1 MLHRFVTNC
10 GAFVRVRA
18 YPWHYSRWKMKHNFA
33 TAGLAAALILAVI
46 GQSPGQA
53 QAEPASAWAE
63 REQAK
68 LRLVS
73 AATASAG
80 GTVPLGLQIDL
91 APGWKTYWRSP
102 GDAGLP
108 VTLNW
113 AGSTN
118 LASAQLSWPVPH
130 RFTLFGLDT
139 FGYEDEV
146 VLPIAATPADKSQP
160 LGLRLKVNYLVCE
173 KVCIPYSANLSL
185 DLPSGS
191 AGPTEFT
198 QLIDRYASR
207 VPGDGSAHGLHLIS
221 AEAGGDEAEPRL
233 IVSVESALPFD
244 RPDLIVEGPGGLY
257 FPAPK
262 VTLNAARTRADFT
275 IAVKRDAKAPLLA
288 GTPIVLTVADG
299 ERGMEARVLPAA
311 TGEASLWPAL
321 LAALLGGLILNL
333 MPCVLPVLSLKLLAF
348 VGHGGAA
355 TGRVRLSF
363 LASTAGVLASFVILA
378 GAIAGL
384 RAAGITVGWGLQFQQ
399 PDFLAGMALLLTLL
413 AGNLWGWFEL
423 PLPGFAS
430 RLSQAADRQHG
441 LIGDFL
447 TGGLATLL
455 ATPCTAPF
463 LTTAVGFAL
472 AGSTAQ
478 IFVIFLAM
486 GLGLAAPYLL
496 VAAWPALATHLPR
509 PGAWMIVLKR
519 ILGIAMGGTAIW
531 LLYVLSAQAGRT
543 ASLIS
548 AAALVGVIVLLAW
561 RHLRSNLRRA
571 GLVVASVL
579 ALLSPTVFAGAPA
592 ANSGN
597 AQTQTVWRDFS
608 EAALAELVSQGKT
621 VLVDVTAD
629 WCINC
634 QVNKALVLGHGWVA
648 EQLATGKIIG
658 LKADW
663 TRPDPA
669 IARYL
674 ASFGRYGI
682 PFNAVYG
689 PRAQQGLPLPTVLSE
704 SAIKDAA
711 SQAGGG

>member
-1 MLHRFVTNC
+1 MGGTI
-10 GAFVRVRA
+10 VR
-18 YPWHYSRWKMKHNFA
+18 KMKRNFA

-46 GQSPGQA
+46 GQATGQA

-63 REQAK
+63 TEQAK

-80 GTVPLGLQIDL
+80 GAVPLGLQIDL

-102 GDAGLP
+102 GDAGFP

-118 LASAQLSWPVPH
+118 LAAAQLSWPVPH

-160 LGLRLKVNYLVCE
+160 LGLRLKVDYLVCE
-173 KVCIPYSANLSL
+173 KICIPHSANLSL
-185 DLPSGS
+185 DLPAGP
-191 AGPTEFT
+191 AGPTEFA

-207 VPGDGSAHGLHLIS
+207 VPGDGAAHGLHLIS

-233 IVSVESALPFD
+233 VVAVESALPFD
-244 RPDLIVEGPGGLY
+244 HPDLIVEGPGGLY
-257 FPAPK
+257 FPAPR
-262 VTLNAARTRADFT
+262 VTLNAAKTRADFT

-299 ERGMEARVLPAA
+299 ERGMETRVLPAA
-311 TGEASLWPAL
+311 MGDASLWPAL

-348 VGHGGAA
+348 VGHGGAERQ
-355 TGRVRLSF
+355 RVRLSF
-363 LASTAGVLASFVILA
+363 LASTAGVLASFLILA

-384 RAAGITVGWGLQFQQ
+384 RAAGVAVGWGLQFQQ

-430 RLSQAADRQHG
+430 RLSQAADRHHG

-455 ATPCTAPF
+455 ATPCTVPF

-472 AGSTAQ
+472 AGGTAQ

-496 VAAWPALATHLPR
+496 VAAWPALAAHLPR
-509 PGAWMIVLKR
+509 PGAWMITLKR

-531 LLYVLSAQAGRT
+531 LLYVLAAQAGRT

-548 AAALVGVIVLLAW
+548 AAALVGVIILLAW

-571 GLVVASVL
+571 GLVVASVA

-592 ANSGN
+592 ASPDS
-597 AQTQTVWRDFS
+597 AQSQTVWRNFS
-608 EAALAELVSQGKT
+608 ETALAELVGQGKT

-634 QVNKALVLGHGWVA
+634 QVNKALVLDHGWVA
-648 EQLATGKIIG
+648 EQLASGKIIG

-704 SAIKDAA
+704 SAIKEAA
-711 SQAGGG
+711 GQAGGS

>member
-1 MLHRFVTNC
+1 MLHRFVTIC

-18 YPWHYSRWKMKHNFA
+18 IPWHYSPWKMKRNFA
-33 TAGLAAALILAVI
+33 TARLAAALILAAI
-46 GQSPGQA
+46 GQAPGQA

-63 REQAK
+63 TGQAK

-102 GDAGLP
+102 GDAGFP

-146 VLPIAATPADKSQP
+146 VLPIAAAPADKSQP
-160 LGLRLKVNYLVCE
+160 LGLRLKVDYLVCE
-173 KVCIPYSANLSL
+173 KICIPHSANLSL
-185 DLPSGS
+185 DLPAGA
-191 AGPTEFT
+191 AGPTEFA

-207 VPGDGSAHGLHLIS
+207 VPGDGAAHGLHLIS

-233 IVSVESALPFD
+233 AVAVESALPFD

-262 VTLNAARTRADFT
+262 VALNAARTRADFT
-275 IAVKRDAKAPLLA
+275 ITVKRDAKAPLLA

-311 TGEASLWPAL
+311 MGEASLWPAL

-355 TGRVRLSF
+355 RGRVRLSF
-363 LASTAGVLASFVILA
+363 LASTAGVLASFLILA

-430 RLSQAADRQHG
+430 RLSQAADRHHG

-472 AGSTAQ
+472 AGGTAQ

-531 LLYVLSAQAGRT
+531 LLYVLSAQAGRI

-571 GLVVASVL
+571 GLVVASVA
-579 ALLSPTVFAGAPA
+579 ALLSPTIFAGAPA
-592 ANSGN
+592 ANPDS
-597 AQTQTVWRDFS
+597 AQTQTVWRNFS

-634 QVNKALVLGHGWVA
+634 QVNKALVLDHGWVA
-648 EQLATGKIIG
+648 EQLATGKIVG

-711 SQAGGG
+711 NQAGGG

>member
-1 MLHRFVTNC
+1 MLHRFVTIC

-18 YPWHYSRWKMKHNFA
+18 IPWHYSPWKMKRNFA
-33 TAGLAAALILAVI
+33 TARLAAALILAAI
-46 GQSPGQA
+46 GQAPGQA

-63 REQAK
+63 TGQAK

-102 GDAGLP
+102 GDAGFP

-146 VLPIAATPADKSQP
+146 VLPIAAAPADKSQP
-160 LGLRLKVNYLVCE
+160 LGLRLKVDYLVCE
-173 KVCIPYSANLSL
+173 KICIPHSANLSL
-185 DLPSGS
+185 DLPAGA
-191 AGPTEFT
+191 AGPTEFA

-207 VPGDGSAHGLHLIS
+207 VPGDGAAHGLHLIS

-233 IVSVESALPFD
+233 AVAVESALPFD

-262 VTLNAARTRADFT
+262 VALNAARTRADFT
-275 IAVKRDAKAPLLA
+275 ITVKRDAKAPLLA

-311 TGEASLWPAL
+311 MGEASLWPAL

-355 TGRVRLSF
+355 RGRVRLSF
-363 LASTAGVLASFVILA
+363 LASTAGVLASFLVLA

-430 RLSQAADRQHG
+430 RLSQAADRHHG

-472 AGSTAQ
+472 AGGTAQ

>member
-1 MLHRFVTNC
+1 MR
-10 GAFVRVRA
+10 RI
-18 YPWHYSRWKMKHNFA
+18 FA
-33 TAGLAAALILAVI
+33 TAILVMVLAAI
-46 GQSPGQA
+46 GQARADSASQWASTDQA
-53 QAEPASAWAE
+53 
-63 REQAK
+63 R

-73 AATASAG
+73 AASATRGAS
-80 GTVPLGLQIDL
+80 VPLGLQITL

-108 VTLNW
+108 VTLDW
-113 AGSTN
+113 TGSTN
-118 LASAQLSWPVPH
+118 LATAQLSWPVPH
-130 RFTLFGLDT
+130 RFSLFGLDT

-146 VLPIAATPADKSQP
+146 VLPIAAKPADPAQP
-160 LGLRLKVNYLVCE
+160 IGLRLKVDYLVCE
-173 KVCIPYSANLSL
+173 KVCIPHAAHLAL
-185 DLPSGS
+185 DLP
-191 AGPTEFT
+191 AGTASPTEFA

-221 AEAGGDEAEPRL
+221 ADALGDDAHPQL
-233 IVSVESALPFD
+233 SVVIESALPLGQ
-244 RPDLIVEGPGGLY
+244 PDLIVEAPDGLY

-262 VTLNAARTRADFT
+262 VTLDAAKTHATLVVDVNR
-275 IAVKRDAKAPLLA
+275 KAKAPPLA
-288 GTPIVLTVADG
+288 GTPIVLTVVDG
-299 ERGMEARVLPAA
+299 ERGLEAKVLPA
-311 TGEASLWPAL
+311 EAGSNSLWPAL

-333 MPCVLPVLSLKLLAF
+333 MPCVLPVLSIKLLAF

-355 TGRVRLSF
+355 RHRVRLSF
-363 LASTAGVLASFVILA
+363 LASTAGVLASFMVLA
-378 GAIAGL
+378 TAIAIL
-384 RAAGITVGWGLQFQQ
+384 RAAGVAVGWGLQFQH
-399 PDFLAGMALLLTLL
+399 PDFLAGMALLVTLL

-430 RLSQAADRQHG
+430 RLSEAVDRQHG

-463 LTTAVGFAL
+463 LTTAIGFAL
-472 AGSTAQ
+472 AGGMAQ
-478 IFVIFLAM
+478 IFVIFLAL

-496 VAAWPALATHLPR
+496 VAAWPGLATRLPK
-509 PGAWMIVLKR
+509 PGPWMLWLKR
-519 ILGIAMGGTAIW
+519 ILGLAMGATAVW

-548 AAALVGVIVLLAW
+548 AAALIAVIVFLAW
-561 RHLRSNLRRA
+561 RHLRPRLRRS
-571 GLVVASVL
+571 GLVLASIA
-579 ALLSPTVFAGAPA
+579 ALLSPAVFAGTPAPP
-592 ANSGN
+592 ANADVTWHS
-597 AQTQTVWRDFS
+597 FS
-608 EAALAELVSQGKT
+608 DAALTRLVGQGKV

-634 QVNKALVLGHGWVA
+634 QVNKALVLDRGWA
-648 EQLATGKIIG
+648 ADQLAAGKIIG

-669 IARYL
+669 IAQYL

-689 PRAQQGLPLPTVLSE
+689 PKAPQGLPLPPVLSE
-704 SAIKDAA
+704 KALREAV
-711 SQAGGG
+711 SQAGGE

>member
-1 MLHRFVTNC
+1 
-10 GAFVRVRA
+10 
-18 YPWHYSRWKMKHNFA
+18 
-33 TAGLAAALILAVI
+33 
-46 GQSPGQA
+46 
-53 QAEPASAWAE
+53 
-63 REQAK
+63 
-68 LRLVS
+68 
-73 AATASAG
+73 
-80 GTVPLGLQIDL
+80 
-91 APGWKTYWRSP
+91 
-102 GDAGLP
+102 
-108 VTLNW
+108 
-113 AGSTN
+113 
-118 LASAQLSWPVPH
+118 
-130 RFTLFGLDT
+130 
-139 FGYEDEV
+139 
-146 VLPIAATPADKSQP
+146 
-160 LGLRLKVNYLVCE
+160 
-173 KVCIPYSANLSL
+173 
-185 DLPSGS
+185 
-191 AGPTEFT
+191 
-198 QLIDRYASR
+198 
-207 VPGDGSAHGLHLIS
+207 
-221 AEAGGDEAEPRL
+221 
-233 IVSVESALPFD
+233 
-244 RPDLIVEGPGGLY
+244 
-257 FPAPK
+257 
-262 VTLNAARTRADFT
+262 
-275 IAVKRDAKAPLLA
+275 
-288 GTPIVLTVADG
+288 
-299 ERGMEARVLPAA
+299 
-311 TGEASLWPAL
+311 
-321 LAALLGGLILNL
+321 LILNL

-348 VGHGGAA
+348 VGHGGRHGGAERQ
-355 TGRVRLSF
+355 RVRLSF
-363 LASTAGVLASFVILA
+363 LASTAGVLASFLILA

-430 RLSQAADRQHG
+430 RLSQAADRHHG

-472 AGSTAQ
+472 AGGTAQ

-496 VAAWPALATHLPR
+496 VAAWPALAAHLPR
-509 PGAWMIVLKR
+509 PGAWMITLKR

-531 LLYVLSAQAGRT
+531 LLYVLAAQAGRT

-592 ANSGN
+592 ASPDS
-597 AQTQTVWRDFS
+597 AQTQTAWRNFS
-608 EAALAELVSQGKT
+608 ETALADLVGQGKT

-634 QVNKALVLGHGWVA
+634 QVNKALVLDHGWVA
-648 EQLATGKIIG
+648 EQLATGKIVG

-704 SAIKDAA
+704 SVIKEAA
-711 SQAGGG
+711 GQAGGS

>member
-1 MLHRFVTNC
+1 
-10 GAFVRVRA
+10 
-18 YPWHYSRWKMKHNFA
+18 MKHNFV
-33 TAGLAAALILAVI
+33 TAGLLAALILAAV
-46 GQSPGQA
+46 GQA
-53 QAEPASAWAE
+53 RAEPASAWAE
-63 REQAK
+63 TEQAK

-73 AATASAG
+73 AATSSAG
-80 GTVPLGLQIDL
+80 GGVPLGLQIDL

-102 GDAGLP
+102 GDAGVP

-146 VLPIAATPADKSQP
+146 VLPIAAMPADKSQP
-160 LGLRLKVNYLVCE
+160 LGLRLHVDYLVCE
-173 KVCIPYSANLSL
+173 KVCIPHSANLSL
-185 DLPSGS
+185 DLPAGT
-191 AGPTEFT
+191 AGPTEFA
-198 QLIDRYASR
+198 QLVDRYASR
-207 VPGDGSAHGLHLIS
+207 VPGDGSAHGLHLVS
-221 AEAGGDEAEPRL
+221 AGAGGDEAEPRL
-233 IVSVESALPFD
+233 SVSVDSALPFD
-244 RPDLIVEGPGGLY
+244 HPDLIVEGPAGLY

-262 VTLNAARTRADFT
+262 VTLNAARTRAEFL

-288 GTPIVLTVADG
+288 GTPIVLTVVDG

-311 TGEASLWPAL
+311 MGEASLWPAL

-348 VGHGGAA
+348 VGHGGA
-355 TGRVRLSF
+355 TRQRVRLSF

-378 GAIAGL
+378 GAIATL
-384 RAAGITVGWGLQFQQ
+384 RAVGVSVGWGLQFQH

-423 PLPGFAS
+423 PLPGFAG

-472 AGSTAQ
+472 TGGVAQ
-478 IFVIFLAM
+478 IFIIFLAM

-496 VAAWPALATHLPR
+496 VAAWPGLATRLPR

-519 ILGIAMGGTAIW
+519 ILGLAMGGTAIW
-531 LLYVLSAQAGRT
+531 LLYVLSAQTGRT
-543 ASLIS
+543 ASLVS
-548 AAALVGVIVLLAW
+548 AAALIGVIILLAW

-571 GLVVASVL
+571 GLVAASIA
-579 ALLSPTVFAGAPA
+579 ALLSPTVFAGAPVA
-592 ANSGN
+592 DANN
-597 AQTQTVWRDFS
+597 TEAQSTWRNFS
-608 EAALAELVSQGKT
+608 EASLAELVGQGKT

-634 QVNKALVLGHGWVA
+634 QVNKALALDHGWVA
-648 EQLATGKIIG
+648 EQLAAGKIVG

-682 PFNAVYG
+682 PFNAIYG
-689 PRAQQGLPLPTVLSE
+689 PRAPQGLPLPTVLSQD
-704 SAIKDAA
+704 AIKDAA
-711 SQAGGG
+711 SQAGGD